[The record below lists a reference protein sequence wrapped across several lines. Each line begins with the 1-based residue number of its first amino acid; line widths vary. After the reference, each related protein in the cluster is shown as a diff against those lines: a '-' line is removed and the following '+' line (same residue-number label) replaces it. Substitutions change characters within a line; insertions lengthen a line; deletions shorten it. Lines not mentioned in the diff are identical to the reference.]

1 MPGDAWQKA
10 ANLRAFYGF
19 MYGHPGKKLLF
30 MGGEFGQW
38 REWNHEESLDWDL
51 LDSPLHAG
59 VRRWVRDLNRRYS
72 EEPGLH
78 ELDCDA
84 GGFEWID
91 ANDTGASV
99 ITFLRKGRTTEDLFL
114 IACNFTPVPRTN
126 YLVGCPRSGT
136 WREVLNGDATI
147 YGGSGWGNL
156 GGIEPMQLSVHG
168 RPYALSLTLPPLACV
183 FFKNEPASKGD

>member
-1 MPGDAWQKA
+1 MPGDEWQRF
-10 ANLRAFYGF
+10 ANLRLLLGYQYGQN
-19 MYGHPGKKLLF
+19 GKKLLF

-59 VRRWVRDLNRRYS
+59 VWRWVRDLNRRYR
-72 EEPGLH
+72 EEPALH

-99 ITFLRKGRTTEDLFL
+99 ITFLRKGRTTGDLFL

-147 YGGSGWGNL
+147 YGGGGWGNL
-156 GGIEPMQLSVHG
+156 GGIEPMQVSVHG

-183 FFKNEPASKGD
+183 FFKNEPASKGS